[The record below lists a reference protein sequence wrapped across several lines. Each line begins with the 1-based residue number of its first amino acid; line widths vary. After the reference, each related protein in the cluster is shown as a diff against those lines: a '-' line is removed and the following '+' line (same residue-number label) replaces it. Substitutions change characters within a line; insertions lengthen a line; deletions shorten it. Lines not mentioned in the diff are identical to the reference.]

1 MIRKYIF
8 PLVLTTIA
16 LFCASVGCTRETL
29 NDRTSQT
36 GSDAL
41 LLQLQVAQSEEL
53 PAAQSALRATEAG
66 EDAYNE
72 NTISSV
78 TVLFYKGGQ
87 LFWQSRES
95 GQGGITPD
103 AGVTT
108 PGHHYII
115 PVPDD
120 KKAQLNGLNSFNVYV
135 VCNKGSF
142 SAPTT
147 EVDLLKVL
155 VTNDVSAVAPTN
167 FVMLG
172 SASNKQIDMST
183 QAGRNLGSISLK
195 RVASKVRIL
204 QPVFAIE
211 NYVQVGDV
219 QVKLR
224 NYANQGYLGTGEN
237 ISTTQYNATDYRSVN
252 EVIAGGKKSAHFY
265 SYYNEWTQPTDLA
278 HRPEF
283 VVMARLKKVGE
294 ADSQAKAYYYKA
306 PIEPAQKKLESN
318 KLYELSLRIEV
329 IGSPTSEDPE
339 PVSGT
344 VSIEPWTLHDDT
356 YNLPKTEYLVVDEHD
371 VIMKNVA
378 QYSIPYRSSN
388 TPITITIKKAYAIF
402 VDDQGVQ
409 RTTNYTPG
417 QPEYPAIVNDAE
429 LLHITSSVPVNN
441 VPKYIEFE
449 VTNGVAG
456 LVEKVKVKQVPAIY
470 IEHTMGIKS
479 SMRPT
484 GNFHPGYESAL
495 KNKAMYRIQVLVPPP
510 GMVIGYPPVEKMD
523 FYKGYAW
530 RSSDY
535 VTKDNLETSK
545 MVSPCFELASQLGA
559 NWTQRYILK
568 SGNRSQIHENPNSY
582 DYGRDKSAVYHCSIY
597 TETRR
602 RPDGTE
608 EVLSDWRI
616 PTEAELQL
624 IDRLQNT
631 SQSAVKRIMTGDYYW
646 DSYSA
651 DGARPMDNPSIPIVP
666 GDQASSMKANV
677 RCVRDVKDNTVD
689 R

>member
-29 NDRTSQT
+29 NDRTSQA

-41 LLQLQVAQSEEL
+41 LLQLQVAQPEEL

-120 KKAQLNGLNSFNVYV
+120 KKAQLNGVNSFNVYV

-237 ISTTQYNATDYRSVN
+237 VSTTQYNATDYRSVN

-294 ADSQAKAYYYKA
+294 ADSQAKTYYYKA

-356 YNLPKTEYLVVDEHD
+356 YNLPKTEFLVVDEHNI
-371 VIMKNVA
+371 VMKNVT
-378 QYSIPYRSSN
+378 QYSVLYRSSN
-388 TPITITIKKAYAIF
+388 LPVTLTIKKVYCTF
-402 VDDQGVQ
+402 VDDQGVL

-417 QPEYPAIVNDAE
+417 QPEYPTITNDAE
-429 LLHITSSVPVNN
+429 LIHITSSIPVNN

-456 LVEKVKVKQVPAIY
+456 LVEKVTVKQVPAIY

-479 SMRPT
+479 SMRPNGT
-484 GNFHPGYESAL
+484 FNPGYESHL
-495 KNKAMYRIQVLVPPP
+495 NNKAMYRIQVLVPPA
-510 GMVIGYPPVEKMD
+510 GMVVGYPIMAPKI
-523 FYKGYAW
+523 FYDGLINKGTH
-530 RSSDY
+530 DL
-535 VTKDNLETSK
+535 TEDNLETSK
-545 MVSPCFELASQLGA
+545 MLSPCFELASQLGA
-559 NWTQRYILK
+559 NWAQPYISHKGKLGMNYPNK
-568 SGNRSQIHENPNSY
+568 PQISHP
-582 DYGRDKSAVYHCSIY
+582 SAIYHCATY

-602 RPDGTE
+602 RPDGSE
-608 EVLSDWRI
+608 EVLDDWRL
-616 PTEAELQL
+616 PTEAEIRL
-624 IDRLQNT
+624 IDQLQNDA
-631 SQSAVKRIMTGDYYW
+631 QSAVKRIMTGRYYW
-646 DSYSA
+646 DCYSA
-651 DGARPMDNPSIPIVP
+651 NNATLMSNSGGPGANLTTATN
-666 GDQASSMKANV
+666 ASV